1 VSGAGAGLQ
10 LEVLAGNAS
19 GTLIAVEERL
29 VFGRQSEGQGQLGN
43 DPELSRQHAEIAR
56 QASGGYQLE
65 DLSSTNGT
73 FVNGQKITAPAV
85 LALGDV
91 VELGTTKLIV
101 RALPAAPAPDV
112 DVRAA
117 TVTVDVPTEPVPAP
131 PAPLELRLKVDLAAQ
146 EAEVALDDGEPI
158 RLRLQDGR
166 WQLAG
171 GDSR

>member
-29 VFGRQSEGQGQLGN
+29 VFGRQADGQGQLGN
-43 DPELSRQHAEIAR
+43 DPELSRHHAEIAR
-56 QASGGYQLE
+56 LPAGGYQLE

-73 FVNGQKITAPAV
+73 FVNGQKIAAPAV

-91 VELGTTKLIV
+91 VELGTTKLVV
-101 RALPAAPAPDV
+101 RALPTAPTPEV

-131 PAPLELRLKVDLAAQ
+131 PPPLELRLKVDLAAQ
-146 EAEVALDDGEPI
+146 EAEVALGGGQSVRF
-158 RLRLQDGR
+158 RLHDGR
-166 WQLAG
+166 WQIAD